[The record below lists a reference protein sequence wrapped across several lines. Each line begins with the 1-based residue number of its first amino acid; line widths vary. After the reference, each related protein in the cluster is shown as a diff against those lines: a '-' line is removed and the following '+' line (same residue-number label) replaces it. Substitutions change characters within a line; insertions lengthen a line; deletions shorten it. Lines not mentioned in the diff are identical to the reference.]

1 MKAQTQQTGSHVE
14 ARAGE
19 EKLARG
25 AVDNQ
30 RLTAMSDGVF
40 SIVIT
45 LMVLSIRIPDIATD
59 RVVQEL
65 PQHLM
70 KMLPDLVTLIIS
82 FIILGIYWIGHNNVF
97 THIIRHD
104 RPLLWLNIFFLMSVA
119 TIPYPTT
126 LIVRYGQ
133 AQTSIIIY
141 AANLIVG
148 GVLLDVI
155 WWYGSRNRHLMCE
168 GIDPKLIFS
177 FHHRILTGPIIYLFA
192 VGVSFVS
199 VMVAKL
205 LFVAAVIY
213 YLIPTAQDFF
223 HHRQL
228 RGQDRI
234 PGGKP

>member
-1 MKAQTQQTGSHVE
+1 MKVQGQESANRKE

-19 EKLARG
+19 VKLARG
-25 AVDNQ
+25 AADNQ

-97 THIIRHD
+97 THIISHD

-168 GIDPKLIFS
+168 GIDPKLISS

>member
-1 MKAQTQQTGSHVE
+1 MRATQQESANCKE
-14 ARAGE
+14 ARAGDV
-19 EKLARG
+19 KLARG
-25 AVDNQ
+25 AADNQ

-59 RVVQEL
+59 RVVKEL
-65 PQHLM
+65 PQQLM

-82 FIILGIYWIGHNNVF
+82 FIILGIFWIGHNNVF

-104 RPLLWLNIFFLMSVA
+104 RSLLWLNIFFLMSVA

-133 AQTSIIIY
+133 AQTSVIIY
-141 AANLIVG
+141 ATNLIVG

-168 GIDPKLIFS
+168 SIDHQLVSS
-177 FHHRILTGPIIYLFA
+177 FHRRILTGPVIYLLA
-192 VGVSFVS
+192 IGVSFVS
-199 VMVAKL
+199 VTAAKL

-228 RGQDRI
+228 AGQGSI
-234 PGGKP
+234 SGGEP

>member
-1 MKAQTQQTGSHVE
+1 MRVKSQESAKRKEV
-14 ARAGE
+14 GE
-19 EKLARG
+19 GEGKLARG
-25 AVDNQ
+25 ADNQ

-40 SIVIT
+40 AIVIT
-45 LMVLSIRIPDIATD
+45 LMVLSIRIPDISPD

-65 PQHLM
+65 PQQLM
-70 KMLPDLVTLIIS
+70 KMLPDVVTLIIS

-97 THIIRHD
+97 AHIIRHD

-133 AQTSIIIY
+133 AQTSVIIY

-168 GIDPKLIFS
+168 TIDHQLVSS
-177 FHHRILTGPIIYLFA
+177 FHRRILTGPAIYLLA
-192 VGVSFVS
+192 IGVSFVS
-199 VMVAKL
+199 VTAAKL

-228 RGQDRI
+228 AGQ
-234 PGGKP
+234 G

>member
-1 MKAQTQQTGSHVE
+1 MRAKRQESANPKEV
-14 ARAGE
+14 RAGE
-19 EKLARG
+19 GRLASG
-25 AVDNQ
+25 TDNQ

-45 LMVLSIRIPDIATD
+45 LMVLSIRIPDIAAD

-65 PQHLM
+65 SQQLM

-104 RPLLWLNIFFLMSVA
+104 RSLLWLNIFFLMSVA

-133 AQTSIIIY
+133 AQTSVIIY

-168 GIDPKLIFS
+168 TIDHQLISS
-177 FHHRILTGPIIYLFA
+177 FHRRILTGPVIYLLA
-192 VGVSFVS
+192 IGVSFVS
-199 VMVAKL
+199 VMAAKL
-205 LFVAAVIY
+205 LFVVAVIY

-228 RGQDRI
+228 AGQ
-234 PGGKP
+234 G